1 MSLTTPANKATS
13 LITPD
18 DDAIISEIE
27 IAAPPARVFDA
38 LTAPAQLMQWF
49 TDVSCPAKYW
59 NMDARLGG
67 RYSYASENSKLV
79 INGVSEFTCHGE
91 ITEIHK
97 DAATGHYLLVYT
109 WLANW
114 HLDKDRRT
122 VVRWELTPTS
132 SGTRVR
138 VTHSGLAEE
147 PEARK
152 DYSGGWIGVVNNL
165 KQFAETGKPL
175 RS

>member
-1 MSLTTPANKATS
+1 
-13 LITPD
+13 
-18 DDAIISEIE
+18 
-27 IAAPPARVFDA
+27 
-38 LTAPAQLMQWF
+38 
-49 TDVSCPAKYW
+49 
-59 NMDARLGG
+59 MDARVGG

-79 INGVSEFTCHGE
+79 INGDSELTCHGE

-97 DAATGHYLLVYT
+97 DAATGQYLLVYT

-132 SGTRVR
+132 SGTRVK
-138 VTHSGLAEE
+138 VTHSGLSAE

-165 KQFAETGKPL
+165 KQFAETEKKL
-175 RS
+175 ST